1 MDLSKI
7 EEKEGLGPQN
17 MLIEGKMQNKDKI

>member
-17 MLIEGKMQNKDKI
+17 LLIEGKHQRKDKI